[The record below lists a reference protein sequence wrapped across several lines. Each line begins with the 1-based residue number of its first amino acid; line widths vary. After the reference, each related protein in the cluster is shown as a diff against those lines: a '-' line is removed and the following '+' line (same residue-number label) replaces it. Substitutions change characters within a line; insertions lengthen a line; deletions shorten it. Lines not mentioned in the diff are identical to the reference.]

1 MALYRQNN
9 SVKIFGLNEIQQ
21 LFRQLPDQV
30 NKNKI
35 WVKLFRKNSKPLIQ
49 KAKSLVPTKTGQLK
63 RSIGFFTTKASIRYN
78 GGYVGPR
85 VRTGKWAD
93 RDKNYKGSNK
103 SKIYTNSGFYGA
115 WVEYGNE
122 VMFGGKATGQA
133 QKFMKPAYEQTKDLM
148 LNNIMKDSEIIVAR
162 AIKSHEKRMQKFGK
176 FGY

>member
-1 MALYRQNN
+1 MAIYRQNN
-9 SVKIFGLNEIQQ
+9 SVEMFGLKEIQQ

-35 WVKLFRKNSKPLIQ
+35 WVKLFRQVSKPLIQ
-49 KAKSLVPTKTGQLK
+49 KAKSLAPKKTGQLS
-63 RSIGFFTTKASIRYN
+63 RSIGFFTTKASRRYN

-85 VRTGKWAD
+85 VKGAFAK
-93 RDKNYKGSNK
+93 RDKEYKGSNK
-103 SKIYTNSGFYGA
+103 KKIYTKSGFYGA
-115 WVEYGNE
+115 WVEYGDE

-148 LNNIMKDSEIIVAR
+148 LNNIMKDSEIIMAR
-162 AIKSHEKRMQKFGK
+162 AIKSHEKRMQKYGK

>member
-9 SVKIFGLNEIQQ
+9 SVEMFGLNEIQQ
-21 LFRQLPDQV
+21 LFRQLPEQV

-35 WVKLFRKNSKPLIQ
+35 WVKLFRQVSKPLIQ
-49 KAKSLVPTKTGQLK
+49 KAKSLAPKKTGQLS
-63 RSIGFFTTKASIRYN
+63 RSIGFFTTKASRRYN

-85 VRTGKWAD
+85 VKGAFAK
-93 RDKNYKGSNK
+93 RDKEYKGSNK
-103 SKIYTNSGFYGA
+103 KKIYTKSGFYGA
-115 WVEYGNE
+115 WVEYGDE

-148 LNNIMKDSEIIVAR
+148 LNNIMKDSEIIMAR
-162 AIKSHEKRMQKFGK
+162 AIKSHEKRMQKYGK

>member
-1 MALYRQNN
+1 MAIFRQNN
-9 SVKIFGLNEIQQ
+9 SVEMFGLKEIQQ
-21 LFRQLPDQV
+21 LFRQLPEQV

-35 WVKLFRKNSKPLIQ
+35 WVKLFRQVSKPLIQ
-49 KAKSLVPTKTGQLK
+49 KAKSLAPKKTGQLS
-63 RSIGFFTTKASIRYN
+63 RSIGFFTTKASRRYN

-85 VRTGKWAD
+85 VKGAFAK

-103 SKIYTNSGFYGA
+103 KKIYTKSGFYGA

-148 LNNIMKDSEIIVAR
+148 LNNIMKDSEIIMAR
-162 AIKSHEKRMQKFGK
+162 AIKSHEKRMQKYGK

>member
-1 MALYRQNN
+1 MAIYRQNN
-9 SVKIFGLNEIQQ
+9 SVEMFGLKEIQQ
-21 LFRQLPDQV
+21 LFRQLPEQV

-35 WVKLFRKNSKPLIQ
+35 WVKLFRQVSKPLIQ
-49 KAKSLVPTKTGQLK
+49 KAKSLAPKKTGQLS
-63 RSIGFFTTKASIRYN
+63 RSIGFFTTKASRRYN

-85 VRTGKWAD
+85 VKGAFAK
-93 RDKNYKGSNK
+93 RDKEYKGSNK
-103 SKIYTNSGFYGA
+103 KKIYTKSGFYGA

-148 LNNIMKDSEIIVAR
+148 LNNIMKDSEIIMAR
-162 AIKSHEKRMQKFGK
+162 AIKSHEKRMQKYGK